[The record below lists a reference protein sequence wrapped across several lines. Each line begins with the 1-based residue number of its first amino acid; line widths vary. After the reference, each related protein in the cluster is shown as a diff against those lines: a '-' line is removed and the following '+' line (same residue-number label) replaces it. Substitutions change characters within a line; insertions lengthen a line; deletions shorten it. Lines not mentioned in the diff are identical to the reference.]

1 MLRPIEIMSDA
12 AMEEVSVLSSI
23 YCRDGEFQIVQQSAQ
38 DGLVVQLNCTGG
50 KDGKLN
56 VSVMFHLDPSYP
68 SSTPLISISSTGL
81 SKSHCHNI
89 RQKLMSRA
97 AELPPE
103 PMLHQLVE
111 YLQECMEPTDDQLAD
126 EEKTGEE
133 RGKQQKWTSILMLD
147 HIRSQKRY
155 IGLLECWSQQLQL
168 AGRLLLGQI
177 ILIILLGERPKIKP
191 PPSATFTPETH
202 HLHHTQDKNP
212 VDLTTHHWII
222 CCIHPGSLT
231 LLIFSQLGSRP
242 ILPSRTLPLRLTIH
256 FPVGCSPSGAL
267 LLWVSSQSFPGRL
280 GVLSPFKDS

>member
-111 YLQECMEPTDDQLAD
+111 YLQQECMEPTDDQLAD

-177 ILIILLGERPKIKP
+177 ILIILLGERPKIKEFCRRLKTVKVDVDSSGKKCKERMMKVLAEN
-191 PPSATFTPETH
+191 PSSFPCQQSFQGFAVTNYKSLSE
-202 HLHHTQDKNP
+202 
-212 VDLTTHHWII
+212 LT
-222 CCIHPGSLT
+222 GVFEKLNMAG
-231 LLIFSQLGSRP
+231 LYQQM
-242 ILPSRTLPLRLTIH
+242 LPS
-256 FPVGCSPSGAL
+256 
-267 LLWVSSQSFPGRL
+267 
-280 GVLSPFKDS
+280 LSA

>member
-1 MLRPIEIMSDA
+1 
-12 AMEEVSVLSSI
+12 
-23 YCRDGEFQIVQQSAQ
+23 
-38 DGLVVQLNCTGG
+38 
-50 KDGKLN
+50 
-56 VSVMFHLDPSYP
+56 MFHLDPSYP

-111 YLQECMEPTDDQLAD
+111 YLQQECMEPTDDQLAD

-177 ILIILLGERPKIKP
+177 ILIILLGERPKIKEFCRRLKTVKVDVDSSGKKCKERMMKVLAEN
-191 PPSATFTPETH
+191 PSSFPCQQSFQGFAVTNYKSLSE
-202 HLHHTQDKNP
+202 
-212 VDLTTHHWII
+212 LT
-222 CCIHPGSLT
+222 GVFEKLNMAG
-231 LLIFSQLGSRP
+231 LYQQM
-242 ILPSRTLPLRLTIH
+242 LPS
-256 FPVGCSPSGAL
+256 
-267 LLWVSSQSFPGRL
+267 
-280 GVLSPFKDS
+280 LSA